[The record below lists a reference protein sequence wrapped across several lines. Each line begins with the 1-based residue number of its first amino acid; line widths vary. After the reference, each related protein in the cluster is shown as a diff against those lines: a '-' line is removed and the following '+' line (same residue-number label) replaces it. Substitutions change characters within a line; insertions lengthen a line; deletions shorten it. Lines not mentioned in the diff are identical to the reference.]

1 MNDAIIKEYKAFQSS
16 GYKTW
21 GKNEP
26 RVQVITNDGEHWTHL
41 DFSLEEA
48 ERIVKMVQAAIEEAK
63 NEPDHQP
70 TAWDDTPF

>member
-1 MNDAIIKEYKAFQSS
+1 MNDAIIKEYKAFQSA

-21 GKNEP
+21 APHEP
-26 RVQVITNDGEHWTHL
+26 RVQVITNDGENWTHL
-41 DFSLEEA
+41 DLSLDEA